1 MIDTIMNFV
10 NGLNAYVV
18 FSILIVIN
26 LAISITIAKI
36 KKEFDGDE
44 VPKYLGPLVQYL
56 FLVFLINVAI
66 GSAKGVIDDAAM
78 VGVKTLAYGTIIW
91 YYVKQTYKKGIEL
104 YNLIFKTN
112 LDDTFNGIIPEKSE
126 DTSTKSEDK

>member
-1 MIDTIMNFV
+1 MNFV